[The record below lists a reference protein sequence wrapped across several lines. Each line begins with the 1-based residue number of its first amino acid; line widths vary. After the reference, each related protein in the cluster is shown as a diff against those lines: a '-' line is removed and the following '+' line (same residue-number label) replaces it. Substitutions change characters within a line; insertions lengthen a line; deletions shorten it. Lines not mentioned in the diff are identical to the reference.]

1 RLSFP
6 TRRSSDLGGALT
18 QFGSVAS
25 PADST
30 GAFVAN
36 GSGVLTLSNVI
47 MASGSSATGT
57 GTIGFAGGTSRVAP
71 GAGYAAAI
79 TAIGTSGDLDLDAD
93 ASTGALRFTGAGTRR
108 GTGTLTVGNGQSTLG
123 GATFTEAGLTAF
135 SPGSHTTI
143 DADLLLDAPTA
154 AHTLR
159 LNGTTSWS
167 AGSIDIQDA
176 GIVENAGTLNITGTV
191 SVSTF
196 FSGG

>member
-1 RLSFP
+1 
-6 TRRSSDLGGALT
+6 
-18 QFGSVAS
+18 
-25 PADST
+25 
-30 GAFVAN
+30 
-36 GSGVLTLSNVI
+36 
-47 MASGSSATGT
+47 
-57 GTIGFAGGTSRVAP
+57 
-71 GAGYAAAI
+71 
-79 TAIGTSGDLDLDAD
+79 
-93 ASTGALRFTGAGTRR
+93 
-108 GTGTLTVGNGQSTLG
+108 

-196 FSGG
+196 FSGGAGGRLALRVLAGGLTGAAGAALALAGPLARRGGPLAGGGAAAGPAGAGGRAQR